1 MAQTLPS
8 AYPGSIRATARAIAV
23 RQPTADPRFILRHR
37 HEHRAYRGSTPGCTG
52 SRHRSVHSSAGKTS
66 DHRSAKLPT
75 ASRRGRAVLA
85 LPCRSRY
92 HTAQPLAA
100 LPQPLAQ
107 GLPVQKA
114 RPWAWCFSSAI
125 QIGRRTGATHQLGH
139 FCAGVRS
146 GNRRHRHQGSHK
158 ILHFRLT
165 NVAVRTEVCGSGPH
179 AMAVSR

>member
-8 AYPGSIRATARAIAV
+8 AYSGCIRATARAIAV
-23 RQPTADPRFILRHR
+23 RQPNADPRFILRHR
-37 HEHRAYRGSTPGCTG
+37 HEHRAYCGSTPGCTG
-52 SRHRSVHSSAGKTS
+52 GRDRSIRASAGKTS
-66 DHRSAKLPT
+66 NHWSAELPA
-75 ASRRGRAVLA
+75 ASRRGRVVLA

-114 RPWAWCFSSAI
+114 RLRAWCFSSAI
-125 QIGRRTGATHQLGH
+125 KIGRRTGATHQLGH

-146 GNRRHRHQGSHK
+146 GSRRHRHQGSHK
-158 ILHFRLT
+158 ILHLRLT
-165 NVAVRTEVCGSGPH
+165 NIAV
-179 AMAVSR
+179 